1 MSDSS
6 AGGQPVD
13 KRTRRVLLRAI
24 PLSLLAA
31 IVALLLFAWTA
42 EEVLETGTIHFDDG
56 VRATVHQH
64 ASPALT
70 IFMRGITLLGSMEVL
85 LPAILIVLTF
95 LLVRGKRYEAI
106 VLAVTMAGGMILNI
120 VLKLSFHR
128 SRPDPFFNLA
138 APPSYAF
145 PSGHALLAL
154 CFYGV
159 MARILSDSWRSRE
172 LRWMVWS
179 VAVCLIGLI
188 GLSRIYLGV
197 HYPSDVLAGY
207 AAAIVWIS
215 AVTVLVRRRKE
226 V

>member
-1 MSDSS
+1 MPDSS
-6 AGGQPVD
+6 RPLD
-13 KRTRRVLLRAI
+13 TKTRRVLLRAI
-24 PLSLLAA
+24 PLSLVVA
-31 IVALLLFAWTA
+31 IMALLLFAWMA
-42 EEVLETGTIHFDDG
+42 EEVLEAGTIRFDNSI
-56 VRATVHQH
+56 RAAVHQR

-70 IFMRGITLLGSMEVL
+70 VFMRGITLLGSMEVL
-85 LPAILIVLTF
+85 LPLVLIVVTF

-106 VLAVTMAGGMILNI
+106 VLAVTMAGGLILNM

-128 SRPDPFFNLA
+128 ARPDPFFDLA
-138 APPSYAF
+138 TPASYAF

-159 MARILSDSWRSRE
+159 MVRILSDSLKSRE
-172 LRWMVWS
+172 YRWMVW
-179 VAVCLIGLI
+179 VGAVLLIGLI

-197 HYPSDVLAGY
+197 HHASDVLAGY

-215 AVTVLVRRRKE
+215 AVTMVVRQRKE

>member
-1 MSDSS
+1 MM
-6 AGGQPVD
+6 
-13 KRTRRVLLRAI
+13 
-24 PLSLLAA
+24 
-31 IVALLLFAWTA
+31 ALLLFAWMA
-42 EEVLETGTIHFDDG
+42 EEVLEAGTIRFDNSI
-56 VRATVHQH
+56 RAAVHQR

-70 IFMRGITLLGSMEVL
+70 VFMRGITLLGSMEVL
-85 LPAILIVLTF
+85 LPLVLIVVTF

-106 VLAVTMAGGMILNI
+106 VLSVTMAGGAILNM

-128 SRPDPFFNLA
+128 VRPDPFFDLA
-138 APPSYAF
+138 TPASYAF

-159 MARILSDSWRSRE
+159 MVRILSDSLKSRE
-172 LRWMVWS
+172 YRWMVW
-179 VAVCLIGLI
+179 VGAVLLIGLI

-197 HYPSDVLAGY
+197 HHASDVLAGY

-215 AVTVLVRRRKE
+215 AVTMIVRRRKE

>member
-1 MSDSS
+1 MPDSS
-6 AGGQPVD
+6 RPLD
-13 KRTRRVLLRAI
+13 TKTRRVLLRAI
-24 PLSLLAA
+24 PLSLVVA
-31 IVALLLFAWTA
+31 IMALLLFAWMA
-42 EEVLETGTIHFDDG
+42 EEVLEAGTIRFDNSI
-56 VRATVHQH
+56 RAAVHQR

-70 IFMRGITLLGSMEVL
+70 VFMRGITLLGSMEVL
-85 LPAILIVLTF
+85 LPLVLIVVTF

-106 VLAVTMAGGMILNI
+106 VLSVTMAGGVILNM

-128 SRPDPFFNLA
+128 VRPDPFFDLA
-138 APPSYAF
+138 TPASYAF

-159 MARILSDSWRSRE
+159 MVRILSDSLKSRE
-172 LRWMVWS
+172 YRWMVW
-179 VAVCLIGLI
+179 VGAVLLIGLI

-197 HYPSDVLAGY
+197 HHASDVLAGY

-215 AVTVLVRRRKE
+215 AVTMIVRQRKE